1 MYSTTSNKQKTIR
14 IEFDDT
20 IQFDLSP
27 ITKHICLFELLADQR
42 NVLRKNFNECEM
54 IINGNNFIRTEW
66 SIAGFAIKDW
76 MKHFLDIFGGPKI
89 DIISF
94 SGKGFNR
101 TWFPR
106 DLFRIF
112 NAQSFYCVIDFIL
125 KILRSFQYPE
135 SLTTCKGK
143 SLGRKPLNTIFILNF
158 KSVKYYGRH
167 QFQLTLNQLLAMNI
181 STLKLLDSAISS
193 KNLNFFLK
201 HWLNGSNKRLE
212 VLEIFGLNA
221 YSPTI
226 IFKNVAYQ
234 VILEDEIFSI
244 YNEVFTFGYEIER
257 SCDETRAAIFINSMP
272 EVSHYCFRMIVGEVP
287 NYLIIY

>member
-112 NAQSFYCVIDFIL
+112 NAQSFYFGDCVIDFIL

-135 SLTTCKGK
+135 SLTICKGK
-143 SLGRKPLNTIFILNF
+143 SLGRKPLNTIFISNF

-193 KNLNFFLK
+193 KNLNFFL
-201 HWLNGSNKRLE
+201 
-212 VLEIFGLNA
+212 IFKNIFFLTF
-221 YSPTI
+221 TI